1 MKHLLYCIVGQD
13 LDQPAPPPG
22 MYMVAAQGL
31 AAVVSRVEQ
40 TGAAPS
46 VSSVLAFERVVEA
59 MHARQAVIPLRY
71 GCLMESESAIVRLL
85 EDHRQEYGA
94 LLGRLGGMTEMG
106 IRVLCPAR
114 PGSDPEP
121 RLSPGAAYL
130 ASLRNRYGSGN
141 SLAPE
146 EAHLADQ
153 IGGWLSGCYTEQRRE
168 ISPADQ
174 GRLVSLYFLTPK
186 TGVERF
192 REQARQICPP
202 GGTKLLLS
210 GPWPPY
216 NFAVAA
222 DLVCGMG
229 TMARIPT

>member
-1 MKHLLYCIVGQD
+1 
-13 LDQPAPPPG
+13 
-22 MYMVAAQGL
+22 
-31 AAVVSRVEQ
+31 
-40 TGAAPS
+40 
-46 VSSVLAFERVVEA
+46 
-59 MHARQAVIPLRY
+59 
-71 GCLMESESAIVRLL
+71 
-85 EDHRQEYGA
+85 
-94 LLGRLGGMTEMG
+94 
-106 IRVLCPAR
+106 
-114 PGSDPEP
+114 
-121 RLSPGAAYL
+121 LSPGAAYL

-153 IGGWLSGCYTEQRRE
+153 IAGWLSGCYSEQRRE

-186 TGVERF
+186 TDVERF
-192 REQARQICPP
+192 RDQARQIRTP